1 MTFDID
7 DLIASHQP
15 TGTQA
20 PEPQHAD
27 HEAFQRMGLFGARRK
42 KAPAPEPTPVRPM
55 PKPVMAGAAP
65 ETDEQRQAREADE
78 AAFQA
83 AKEAQPPIDNPS
95 EGQQ

>member
-1 MTFDID
+1 MTFDINAAM
-7 DLIASHQP
+7 ASHDQSHD
-15 TGTQA
+15 
-20 PEPQHAD
+20 PEPVQRPRT
-27 HEAFQRMGLFGARRK
+27 ETFQRMGLFGRRRNT
-42 KAPAPEPTPVRPM
+42 APAEPAPVRPM

-65 ETDEQRQAREADE
+65 ETDEERQAREADE